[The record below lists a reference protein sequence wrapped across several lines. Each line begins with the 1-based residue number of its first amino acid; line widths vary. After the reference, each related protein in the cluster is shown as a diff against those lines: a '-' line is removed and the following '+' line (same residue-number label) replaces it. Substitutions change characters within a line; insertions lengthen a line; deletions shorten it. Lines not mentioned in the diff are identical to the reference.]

1 MPPVIGAAK
10 TAALAT
16 GLRKLNPN
24 ASQAGR
30 GSYLANWPNIA
41 KLDWWAHKLQP
52 TQLSRKHVFII
63 VWLVFL
69 SVGRKWPEDD
79 TSLTGLRVGCDYCR
93 VTRRSH
99 WVGCDYCRVTLALQ
113 SDSPYVFV
121 QCAVVMCSY
130 VYHYYYYYYG
140 GVMIEG
146 LRHIHVSGYVRKNES
161 GEGLLLMVECA
172 WKNEGVNHEV
182 GMTLL

>member
-1 MPPVIGAAK
+1 M
-10 TAALAT
+10 
-16 GLRKLNPN
+16 
-24 ASQAGR
+24 
-30 GSYLANWPNIA
+30 
-41 KLDWWAHKLQP
+41 
-52 TQLSRKHVFII
+52 
-63 VWLVFL
+63 
-69 SVGRKWPEDD
+69 
-79 TSLTGLRVGCDYCR
+79 
-93 VTRRSH
+93 
-99 WVGCDYCRVTLALQ
+99 GCDYCRVTLALQ

-172 WKNEGVNHEV
+172 
-182 GMTLL
+182 